1 METMQ
6 VLNWGDSGDEFV
18 IINAEDYNPE
28 FHKLPDAQKVEAKPK
43 RTRSKKDADANE
55 G

>member
-18 IINAEDYNPE
+18 IINAEDYNPK
-28 FHKLPDAQKVEAKPK
+28 FHKLPTEKQEAKKPVQ
-43 RTRSKKDADANE
+43 RKKQGKQAE
-55 G
+55 S